1 MRDAVL
7 FPLCVV
13 ALLALFS
20 GCTSAPRP
28 KIIVKEVK
36 IPVICPVKMP
46 KKPENSGDFESHKA
60 LMIYLLECEAL
71 LKHCA
76 TPQSHFDKGGI

>member
-1 MRDAVL
+1 MNSQKMNAWDFRLGVL
-7 FPLCVV
+7 LVFF
-13 ALLALFS
+13 LLFLG

-46 KKPENSGDFESHKA
+46 ARPENSGDFESHKA
-60 LMIYLLECEAL
+60 LMIYFLECEAL
-71 LKHCA
+71 LKHCTGA
-76 TPQSHFDKGGI
+76 LP

>member
-1 MRDAVL
+1 MGIKQL
-7 FPLCVV
+7 FKSMAFAF
-13 ALLALFS
+13 ALLLFS
-20 GCTSAPRP
+20 GCAGEPRP

-60 LMIYLLECEAL
+60 LMIYFLECEAL

-76 TPQSHFDKGGI
+76 TPQSHFDKRR